1 MKPRRLTSRSES
13 LTWFTQQLETL
24 CSQDHAGRVNISLY
38 VTRAPVSPAG
48 RLHPAGDGAGDGAG
62 DSAGDGYDDRT
73 HTMSSSSSSG
83 DNSPIASTPDVE
95 KALAQAGI
103 ALPPIVRH
111 RSTLS
116 DDIEKEMGEQL
127 HMTEDPTSKAAGTA
141 TTEITATPAIKE
153 VEENGQAHPHVT
165 AGRPD
170 AATLI
175 REVVNSTPPNQ
186 RVLIAAC
193 GPAGLM
199 KITRDTTAA
208 VIQANG
214 PAVELHCEQFSW

>member
-1 MKPRRLTSRSES
+1 MKLRRLTSRSES

-24 CSQDHAGRVNISLY
+24 CSQDHAGKVNISLF
-38 VTRAPVSPAG
+38 VTRAPVSPSG
-48 RLHPAGDGAGDGAG
+48 RLNPAGDGAGDG
-62 DSAGDGYDDRT
+62 DDDRT

-116 DDIEKEMGEQL
+116 DDIEKEIGEQL
-127 HMTEDPTSKAAGTA
+127 HMTEDSTSKAAGTA
-141 TTEITATPAIKE
+141 TTEITATRAGKE
-153 VEENGQAHPHVT
+153 VEGDRQAHPRVT

-170 AATLI
+170 SATLI